1 MGVAMTTKGGEAAG
15 GASGETKG
23 LATWAQRPSAQVLDQ
38 LGTDPETG
46 LAPQEAASR
55 LEQYGPNQLQEA
67 PPRTLWQKLL
77 DQFKEVLVLILLGA
91 AIISGSLG
99 EWVDAAAIML
109 IVIVNAV
116 LGVTQESRAEEALT
130 ALKRMSAPKAR
141 VLRGGQ
147 FVEIPAA
154 EVVPGDVIRLETGDL
169 VPADARIIQEANL
182 RVDESALTGE
192 SVPVEKHAGE
202 LRSEAGNALGDMHNL
217 VFASTTVSYGRGLAV
232 AYATGMNTAI
242 GRIAGM
248 LQGGEVEE
256 TPLQRRMAEL
266 GRTLGVLAGILVA
279 LVFLAGLLRGEPV
292 LEMFMTAIS
301 LAVAAIPEGLPAV
314 VTIVLALGVQRMAR
328 RRAII
333 RRLPAV
339 ETLGTATVIASDKTG
354 TLTKNEMT
362 VVRIFTGDRLYMV
375 TGEGYEPR
383 GEIQL
388 DGKAVSPKDEV
399 DMTAMLAAMS
409 LCNDARIEE
418 RAKEDGGR
426 RVIGDPTEGAL
437 LVAAEKAGLGLQELS
452 RLYPRVAE
460 IPFESSRKRMTT
472 FHKLAGSMFAES
484 GFAALGGLVKTWP
497 WERSE
502 RWSESTGGRVN
513 DDVKDSASGR
523 INGSANGSTKA
534 MDAEV
539 AFTKGA
545 PEEVL
550 FRCTHIFKDGAFY
563 PLGSEERQQILGVAA
578 SLAEQAFRV
587 LAVAYRVWDTRP
599 QELRAEEVEAEMV
612 FLGFVA
618 EIDPPRPEVK
628 EAVAAAHRAG
638 IRPVMITGD
647 HKATAVAI
655 ARELG
660 IWEEN
665 SQALTG
671 AELEKMDDARLT
683 ELAPRVR
690 VYARVSPEHK
700 LRIVKALQAHR
711 NVVAVTGDGVND
723 APALKGADIGVAMG
737 ITGTDVAKGAA
748 DMVLA
753 DDNFATIVSAI
764 REGRVIYANIRKV
777 IHYLLS
783 CNIGEI
789 VAIFFGIVLGW
800 GRVLTPIQILWVNLV
815 TDGLPALALGVEPPE
830 KGVMNERPR
839 DPKEGVFSRGLGWQ
853 IAWQGILIGLVTLA
867 VYRWEIL
874 TRGDIVRAETV
885 AFMTLALVQL
895 LHSFNTRSLTQSIFT
910 LGPLKNRA
918 LLVALGASL
927 VLQFA
932 VLTIPALRPVFD
944 VTPLTW
950 RDWGF
955 VALAALAVLA
965 AVEVVKAVSRVISG
979 RREGFP
985 AGK

>member
-1 MGVAMTTKGGEAAG
+1 MSVAMTAKT
-15 GASGETKG
+15 GETAG
-23 LATWAQRPSAQVLDQ
+23 QNLSELTLWSQRPTAQVLEQ
-38 LGTDPETG
+38 LGSDPENG
-46 LAPQEAASR
+46 LSPQEAARR
-55 LEQYGPNQLQEA
+55 LEQYGPNQLEEA
-67 PPRTLWQKLL
+67 PPRTLWQKLF
-77 DQFKEVLVLILLGA
+77 DQLKEVLVLILLGA
-91 AIISGSLG
+91 ALISGLLG
-99 EWVDAAAIML
+99 EWVDAAAILL

-116 LGVTQESRAEEALT
+116 LGVTQESRAEEALA

-154 EVVPGDVIRLETGDL
+154 EVVPGDIIRLETGDL
-169 VPADARIIQEANL
+169 VPADARIIQAANL

-202 LRSEAGNALGDMHNL
+202 LPPEAGNSLGDMHNL

-248 LQGGEVEE
+248 LQGGEAEE

-279 LVFLAGLLRGEPV
+279 IVFVAGLLRDEPV
-292 LEMFMTAIS
+292 LEMFLTAIS

-362 VVRIFTGDRLYMV
+362 VVRIFSGGRLYTV

-388 DGKAVSPKDEV
+388 DGKAVVPQHEPGL
-399 DMTAMLAAMS
+399 TALLAAMS
-409 LCNDARIEE
+409 LCNDARLEE
-418 RAKEDGGR
+418 RPKEEGGR

-437 LVAAEKAGLGLQELS
+437 LVAAEKAGLDLKLLN
-452 RLYPRVAE
+452 RVYPRIAE

-472 FHKLAGSMFAES
+472 FHKVASAAGGRTEIPGELLLA
-484 GFAALGGLVKTWP
+484 WP
-497 WERSE
+497 WERGASGSAAAAAGAGTADGVACAPGE
-502 RWSESTGGRVN
+502 AGGASAEGGRQVG
-513 DDVKDSASGR
+513 AC
-523 INGSANGSTKA
+523 
-534 MDAEV
+534 EV

-550 FRCTHIFKDGAFY
+550 FRCTHIFKDGEVY
-563 PLGSEERQQILGVAA
+563 PLSSEERQQILGVAA

-587 LAVAYRVWDTRP
+587 LAVAYRIWDLRP

-660 IWEEN
+660 IWEEG

-671 AELEKMDDARLT
+671 AELEQMDDARLI
-683 ELAPRVR
+683 EVSPRVR
-690 VYARVSPEHK
+690 VYARVAPEHK
-700 LRIVKALQAHR
+700 LRIVRALQAHR
-711 NVVAVTGDGVND
+711 HVVAVTGDGVND

-777 IHYLLS
+777 VHYLLS

-789 VAIFFGIVLGW
+789 VAIFLGIVLGW

-839 DPKEGVFSRGLGWQ
+839 DPKEGIFSRGLGWH
-853 IAWQGILIGLVTLA
+853 IAWQGVLIGLVTLA
-867 VYRWEIL
+867 VYRWEML

-910 LGPLKNRA
+910 LGWFKNRA
-918 LLVALGASL
+918 LLVAVAASL

-932 VLTIPALRPVFD
+932 VLTIPVLRPVFD
-944 VTPLTW
+944 VTPLSW
-950 RDWGF
+950 QDWGF
-955 VALAALAVLA
+955 VSLAALAVLTV
-965 AVEVVKAVSRVISG
+965 VELVKAVSRMIAG
-979 RREGFP
+979 RRQTHP